1 MTIRQALGFIL
12 GLAGVW
18 LMWTCGTGMAGY
30 ISNADG
36 AKSVSQLLFDPDYA
50 LRLLMALAAFVGGLA
65 ALVEKQGGSWLTGVS
80 AFIFGMLTFGMLGNQ
95 EAIAPWRTEAV
106 FLICLT
112 GLFLALVVATNAAKT
127 QSAEIEEEDT
137 ASQTS

>member
-18 LMWTCGTGMAGY
+18 LMWTCGVGMADY
-30 ISNADG
+30 ISHADG
-36 AKSVSQLLFDPDYA
+36 AKSVHQLLFDPDYA

-95 EAIAPWRTEAV
+95 QAIAPWRTEAV

-112 GLFLALVVATNAAKT
+112 GLFLALVVATNAA
-127 QSAEIEEEDT
+127 QLNREDAAEED
-137 ASQTS
+137 AATS